1 MYNIYIY
8 IYVLLYYDICVY
20 IHRTLWHDQIWLT
33 MIDQYLS
40 MCWSISGG
48 HPLRVELILFL
59 YMTRPAKGKPPAVG
73 PPTALRSRCDMH
85 ATCIGHAWQGCKWWS
100 HINIFILVKA
110 ITRYSYGMTLINL
123 DCRTP
128 VTGTSLFPSQHWAV
142 SWRNCTTIIYHP
154 DLGTHSG
161 SRHACS
167 LIFPGAHDH
176 S

>member
-1 MYNIYIY
+1 MTWSNLIDHDWPISFDVLINIRGSSFACRTHL
-8 IYVLLYYDICVY
+8 VSSLHDKARKRKTSSGWSTNCVKVQVR
-20 IHRTLWHDQIWLT
+20 H
-33 MIDQYLS
+33 
-40 MCWSISGG
+40 
-48 HPLRVELILFL
+48 
-59 YMTRPAKGKPPAVG
+59 A
-73 PPTALRSRCDMH
+73 CDMH
-85 ATCIGHAWQGCKWWS
+85 ATCMGHAWQGCKWWS

-110 ITRYSYGMTLINL
+110 ITRYSYGMTMINL

-128 VTGTSLFPSQHWAV
+128 VTGTSLLPSQHWAV

-161 SRHACS
+161 SRDACS